1 LVEQAMFF
9 LAGLLVAGLAGLLI
23 LPAFARRA
31 LRLSQA
37 RARML
42 APLSMKEVVAER
54 DLLRAE
60 HAIEQH
66 LLARRV
72 AVLQDGVARHRAD
85 LGRQAAMLVKL
96 ESRTAT
102 LGGEISDLH
111 GELAARLRD
120 ILGLEGDLGA
130 SRIVLND
137 FGARLDG
144 AAMEIASLKDKR
156 VALETLTDQQRTV
169 IAGLETRA
177 SGLEMKLDDSA
188 QAAKAKAAAAEAERA
203 RLSSE
208 LAARANEVAKLTAGL
223 DEAMKKGA
231 IVVAD
236 LEKKDAELQQT
247 RRHASELEAA
257 LSARQPAPE
266 GALADNG
273 KGAPRELPRVQ
284 ADEIRLEPSVAS
296 QGDAALRE
304 AISRLAADIT
314 RLSGAAGDGAPAP
327 AGLGKARR
335 RESGPPAPQ
344 EPEPKGAPS
353 GRVRQLQS
361 TAPER

>member
-1 LVEQAMFF
+1 
-9 LAGLLVAGLAGLLI
+9 
-23 LPAFARRA
+23 
-31 LRLSQA
+31 
-37 RARML
+37 
-42 APLSMKEVVAER
+42 
-54 DLLRAE
+54 
-60 HAIEQH
+60 
-66 LLARRV
+66 
-72 AVLQDGVARHRAD
+72 
-85 LGRQAAMLVKL
+85 
-96 ESRTAT
+96 
-102 LGGEISDLH
+102 
-111 GELAARLRD
+111 
-120 ILGLEGDLGA
+120 
-130 SRIVLND
+130 
-137 FGARLDG
+137 
-144 AAMEIASLKDKR
+144 
-156 VALETLTDQQRTV
+156 V

-266 GALADNG
+266 GALADKD

-284 ADEIRLEPSVAS
+284 VDEIRLEPSVAS

-304 AISRLAADIT
+304 AISRLAADIA

-327 AGLGKARR
+327 AGLGKAKR

-344 EPEPKGAPS
+344 EPAPKGAPS

>member
-9 LAGLLVAGLAGLLI
+9 LAGLLVAGLAGLLV

-31 LRLSQA
+31 LRLSEA

-66 LLARRV
+66 RLDRRIAALQE
-72 AVLQDGVARHRAD
+72 AVGRHRAD
-85 LGRQAAMLVKL
+85 LGRQAAMLVEL
-96 ESRTAT
+96 ESRTAR
-102 LGGEISDLH
+102 LGSEISGLH
-111 GELAARLRD
+111 GELAARGRD

-137 FGARLDG
+137 FSARLDE
-144 AAMEIASLKDKR
+144 AAAEIASLRDAR
-156 VALETLTDQQRTV
+156 VALETLSDQQRTV

-188 QAAKAKAAAAEAERA
+188 QAAKAKASAAEAERA
-203 RLSSE
+203 RLASE
-208 LAARANEVAKLTAGL
+208 LASRANEVVKLTLGL

-231 IVVAD
+231 LLVAD
-236 LEKKDAELQQT
+236 LEKKDAELQET
-247 RRHASELEAA
+247 RRRLSEVEAA
-257 LSARQPAPE
+257 LAVTRKASA
-266 GALADNG
+266 GAT
-273 KGAPRELPRVQ
+273 RELPRVA
-284 ADEIRLEPSVAS
+284 ADEIRLETSNAA

-304 AISRLAADIT
+304 AISRLAGDIA
-314 RLSGAAGDGAPAP
+314 RLSGAAGDGAAPSP
-327 AGLGKARR
+327 AGLGKAKR
-335 RESGPPAPQ
+335 RESGPPASQ
-344 EPEPKGAPS
+344 EPEASKGAAS